1 MSKKTKKIR
10 YSFIISAMSKSG
22 IFEIMYIITAA
33 IKILR
38 IYYLKLHILNLYFT
52 TRARW

>member
-1 MSKKTKKIR
+1 M
-10 YSFIISAMSKSG
+10 YSFIISAMNKSG

-38 IYYLKLHILNLYFT
+38 IFSSNCTFCI
-52 TRARW
+52 